1 MKINSA
7 EFIISAAWPEQFPQ
21 DRLPEIAFV
30 GRSNVGKSSLLNS
43 LVKRKQ
49 LAKTSSTPGKT
60 QLINFFLINKAFYLV
75 DLPGYGFARVSQAV
89 KKKWGRLIE
98 EYLST
103 RETLMLVVLLV
114 DIRHPPTA
122 DDREMYRW
130 LVYYNLPTVV
140 VATKADKVSRGSLQ
154 KHINQIRQG
163 LNLGSQGPVI
173 LYSAQ
178 TSQGRDDLWRIIRQY
193 LS

>member
-1 MKINSA
+1 MKIKTA
-7 EFIISAAWPEQFPQ
+7 EFIISAAKSEQFPQ

-75 DLPGYGFARVSQAV
+75 DLPGYGFARVSQAM
-89 KKKWGRLIE
+89 KKQWGRIIE
-98 EYLST
+98 EYLAT

-114 DIRHPPTA
+114 DVRHPPTA
-122 DDREMYRW
+122 NDRDMYQW
-130 LVYYNLPTVV
+130 LIHYNLPTVV

-163 LNLGSQGPVI
+163 LNLGSEGPVI
-173 LYSAQ
+173 LYSVQ
-178 TSQGRDDLWRIIRQY
+178 TSQGRDDLWRIIKQY
-193 LS
+193 IS